1 MYNGFSTDYDRFV
14 DWSSRLAVE
23 LDFIQRHLEAV
34 AAQRVLDVACG
45 TGMHAIALARRGYDV
60 VGVDASLGMIDQAQ
74 ANASQ
79 EGLNIHFEVAS
90 FGELAKSVGGDFD
103 ALLCLGNSLPHVPP
117 SDLTDTL
124 NDFASCLRPGGL
136 LLVQNRNF
144 DSLLA
149 SRRRGSGSNE
159 GRWMDPQSHRQ
170 GAEEWL
176 FLRFYD
182 FETNGSIVFNL
193 VILYREGDG
202 EWEQRVAATRLHPLL
217 QRELTD
223 SLKEVGFAQ
232 ITCYGDMED
241 APFDPERSGN
251 LIASATLQ

>member
-1 MYNGFSTDYDRFV
+1 MYDGFSADYDRFV

-23 LDFIQRHLEAV
+23 LDFLQRHLEAV
-34 AAQRVLDVACG
+34 ATHRVLDVACG

-60 VGVDASLGMIDQAQ
+60 VGVDASPGMIDQAR
-74 ANASQ
+74 ANASR
-79 EGLNIHFEVAS
+79 EGLDLHLKVAR
-90 FGELAKSVGGDFD
+90 FGELARSVGGDFD
-103 ALLCLGNSLPHVPP
+103 ALLCLGNSLPHVSP

-124 NDFASCLRPGGL
+124 SDFAACLRPGGL

-149 SRRRGSGSNE
+149 SRRRGARPNE
-159 GRWMDPQSHRQ
+159 GRWMDPQSHSQ

-182 FETNGSIVFNL
+182 FEPDGSIVFNL
-193 VILYREGDG
+193 VTLYREGDR

-217 QRELTD
+217 QRQLTD
-223 SLKEVGFAQ
+223 SLKEVGFVQ
-232 ITCYGDMED
+232 ITCYGDMEGV
-241 APFDPERSGN
+241 PFDPERSGN
-251 LIASATLQ
+251 LIASAILQ